1 MSQLHRGVLEKY
13 MVVAVVP
20 LKNLKLA
27 KSRLSN
33 ILAEGERQ
41 ELVLAMFDDVLVSL
55 RASHF
60 IDEIFLVADK
70 YFDPVADV
78 QMITEIKN
86 RGYDEAIIEALK
98 DSRIN
103 QAQAMLILPA
113 DLPLVS
119 RDELNTLIRDQED
132 RSIRIAGARDQD
144 GTNALV
150 MKPPHLLATSFGVGS
165 FKRHK
170 KFAKALSVKIEEV
183 NLPGL
188 SFDVDT
194 EKDLIDFV
202 QTKSDTRTYR
212 FLDESGII
220 GRLNNL

>member
-1 MSQLHRGVLEKY
+1 

-20 LKNLKLA
+20 LKNLKMA

-55 RASHF
+55 KESRF
-60 IDEIFLVADK
+60 IEKIFLVADK
-70 YFDPVADV
+70 YFNPVADV
-78 QMITEIKN
+78 QIITEIKN

-98 DSRIN
+98 DNRVN

-150 MKPPHLLATSFGVGS
+150 MKPPSLLATSFGVGS
-165 FKRHK
+165 FERHK
-170 KFAKALSVKIEEV
+170 KFAKALSVKIEEI

-220 GRLNNL
+220 CRLNNL

>member
-1 MSQLHRGVLEKY
+1 

-55 RASHF
+55 RESPF
-60 IDEIFLVADK
+60 IDKIFLVADK
-70 YFDPVADV
+70 YFNPIADV

-98 DSRIN
+98 DSRVN

-119 RDELNTLIRDQED
+119 RDELDTLIRDQED
-132 RSIRIAGARDQD
+132 GSIRIAGARDQD

-150 MKPPHLLATSFGVGS
+150 MKPPSLLATSFGAGS
-165 FKRHK
+165 FERHK

>member
-1 MSQLHRGVLEKY
+1 

-41 ELVLAMFDDVLVSL
+41 ALVLAMFDDVLVSL
-55 RASHF
+55 KESHF
-60 IDEIFLVADK
+60 IEKIFLVADK
-70 YFDPVADV
+70 YFNPVADV

-98 DSRIN
+98 DSRVN

-150 MKPPHLLATSFGVGS
+150 MKPPSLLATSFGVGS
-165 FKRHK
+165 FERHK
-170 KFAKALSVKIEEV
+170 RLAKALSVKIEEI

-202 QTKSDTRTYR
+202 QTKSDTSTYR

>member
-1 MSQLHRGVLEKY
+1 

-41 ELVLAMFDDVLVSL
+41 ELVLAMVDDVLVSL
-55 RASHF
+55 RESQF
-60 IDEIFLVADK
+60 IDKIFLVADK
-70 YFDPVADV
+70 YFNPIADV

-98 DSRIN
+98 DSRVH

-113 DLPLVS
+113 DLPLIS
-119 RDELNTLIRDQED
+119 RDELYTLIRGQED

-150 MKPPHLLATSFGVGS
+150 MKPPGLLTTSFGVGS
-165 FKRHK
+165 FERHK

-194 EKDLIDFV
+194 EKDLIDFI

-212 FLDESGII
+212 FLEESGII

>member
-98 DSRIN
+98 DSRVN

-119 RDELNTLIRDQED
+119 REELNTLIRDQED

-170 KFAKALSVKIEEV
+170 KIAKALSVKIEEV

-202 QTKSDTRTYR
+202 QTKSDTRTYQ

>member
-1 MSQLHRGVLEKY
+1 

-33 ILAEGERQ
+33 VLAEGERQ

-170 KFAKALSVKIEEV
+170 KIAKALSVKIEEV

-212 FLDESGII
+212 FLEESGII
-220 GRLNNL
+220 SRLNNL

>member
-1 MSQLHRGVLEKY
+1 

-55 RASHF
+55 RESPF
-60 IDEIFLVADK
+60 IEKIFLVADK
-70 YFDPVADV
+70 YFNPIADV

-98 DSRIN
+98 DSRVN

-119 RDELNTLIRDQED
+119 RDELDTLIRDQENG
-132 RSIRIAGARDQD
+132 SIRIAGARDQD

-150 MKPPHLLATSFGVGS
+150 MKPPSLLATSFGVGS
-165 FKRHK
+165 FERHK
-170 KFAKALSVKIEEV
+170 KLAKALSVKIEEV

>member
-1 MSQLHRGVLEKY
+1 

-55 RASHF
+55 RESQF
-60 IDEIFLVADK
+60 IDKIFLVADK
-70 YFDPVADV
+70 HFNPIADV

-98 DSRIN
+98 DSRVH

-113 DLPLVS
+113 DLPLIS
-119 RDELNTLIRDQED
+119 RDELYTLIRGQED

-150 MKPPHLLATSFGVGS
+150 MKPPGLLTTSFGVGS
-165 FKRHK
+165 FERHK

-194 EKDLIDFV
+194 EKDLIDFI

>member
-170 KFAKALSVKIEEV
+170 KIAKALSVKIEEV

>member
-1 MSQLHRGVLEKY
+1 

-98 DSRIN
+98 DSRVN

-212 FLDESGII
+212 FLEESGII
-220 GRLNNL
+220 SRLNNL

>member
-1 MSQLHRGVLEKY
+1 

-55 RASHF
+55 RESPF
-60 IDEIFLVADK
+60 IDKIFLVADK
-70 YFDPVADV
+70 YFNPIADV

-98 DSRIN
+98 DSRVN

-119 RDELNTLIRDQED
+119 TDELDTLIRDQED
-132 RSIRIAGARDQD
+132 GSIRIAGARDQD

-150 MKPPHLLATSFGVGS
+150 MKPPSLLATSFGVGS
-165 FKRHK
+165 FERHK
-170 KFAKALSVKIEEV
+170 KFAKALSVKIEEI

-220 GRLNNL
+220 GRLKNL

>member
-1 MSQLHRGVLEKY
+1 

-55 RASHF
+55 RESLF
-60 IDEIFLVADK
+60 IDKIFLVADK
-70 YFDPVADV
+70 YFNPIADV

-98 DSRIN
+98 DSRVN

-119 RDELNTLIRDQED
+119 RDELDTLIRDQENG
-132 RSIRIAGARDQD
+132 SIRIAGARDQD

-150 MKPPHLLATSFGVGS
+150 MKPPSLLATSFGVGS
-165 FKRHK
+165 FERHK
-170 KFAKALSVKIEEV
+170 KFAKALSVKIEEI

>member
-1 MSQLHRGVLEKY
+1 

-55 RASHF
+55 RESPF
-60 IDEIFLVADK
+60 IDKIFLVADK
-70 YFDPVADV
+70 YFNPIADV

-98 DSRIN
+98 DSRVN

-119 RDELNTLIRDQED
+119 TDELDTLIRDQED
-132 RSIRIAGARDQD
+132 GSIRIAGARDQD

-150 MKPPHLLATSFGVGS
+150 MKPPSLLATSFGVGS

-170 KFAKALSVKIEEV
+170 KFAKALSVKIEEI

-220 GRLNNL
+220 GRLKNL

>member
-1 MSQLHRGVLEKY
+1 

-55 RASHF
+55 RESPF
-60 IDEIFLVADK
+60 IEKIFLVADK
-70 YFDPVADV
+70 YFNPIADV

-98 DSRIN
+98 DSRVN

-119 RDELNTLIRDQED
+119 TDELDTLIRDQENG
-132 RSIRIAGARDQD
+132 SIRIAGARDQD

-150 MKPPHLLATSFGVGS
+150 MKPPSLLATSFGVGS
-165 FKRHK
+165 FERHK
-170 KFAKALSVKIEEV
+170 KFAKALSVKIEEI

>member
-1 MSQLHRGVLEKY
+1 

-170 KFAKALSVKIEEV
+170 KIAKALSVKIEEV

-212 FLDESGII
+212 FLEESGII
-220 GRLNNL
+220 SRLNNL

>member
-1 MSQLHRGVLEKY
+1 

-20 LKNLKLA
+20 LKNLKSA

-55 RASHF
+55 RESNF
-60 IDEIFLVADK
+60 IDRIFLVADK
-70 YFDPVADV
+70 YFNPVADV

-98 DSRIN
+98 DSRVN

-150 MKPPHLLATSFGVGS
+150 MKPPHLLTTSFGVGS
-165 FKRHK
+165 FERHK

>member
-1 MSQLHRGVLEKY
+1 

-55 RASHF
+55 RESPF
-60 IDEIFLVADK
+60 IEKIFLVADK
-70 YFDPVADV
+70 YFNPIADV

-98 DSRIN
+98 DSRVN

-119 RDELNTLIRDQED
+119 TDELDTLIRDQED
-132 RSIRIAGARDQD
+132 GSIRIAGARDQD

-150 MKPPHLLATSFGVGS
+150 MKPPSLLATSFGVGS
-165 FKRHK
+165 FERHK

-212 FLDESGII
+212 F
-220 GRLNNL
+220 

>member
-1 MSQLHRGVLEKY
+1 

-55 RASHF
+55 RESPF
-60 IDEIFLVADK
+60 IEKIFLVADK
-70 YFDPVADV
+70 YFNPIADV

-98 DSRIN
+98 DSRVN

-119 RDELNTLIRDQED
+119 TDELDTLIRDQENG
-132 RSIRIAGARDQD
+132 SIRIAGARDQD

-150 MKPPHLLATSFGVGS
+150 MKPPSLLATSFGVGS
-165 FKRHK
+165 FERHK

>member
-1 MSQLHRGVLEKY
+1 

-55 RASHF
+55 IESPF
-60 IDEIFLVADK
+60 IEKIFLVADK
-70 YFDPVADV
+70 YFNPIADV

-98 DSRIN
+98 DIRVN

-119 RDELNTLIRDQED
+119 RDELDTLIRDQED
-132 RSIRIAGARDQD
+132 GSIRIAGARDQD

-150 MKPPHLLATSFGVGS
+150 MKPPSLLATSFGVGS
-165 FKRHK
+165 FERHK
-170 KFAKALSVKIEEV
+170 KFAKAL
-183 NLPGL
+183 
-188 SFDVDT
+188 
-194 EKDLIDFV
+194 
-202 QTKSDTRTYR
+202 
-212 FLDESGII
+212 
-220 GRLNNL
+220 

>member
-1 MSQLHRGVLEKY
+1 

-55 RASHF
+55 RESPF
-60 IDEIFLVADK
+60 IEKIFLVADK
-70 YFDPVADV
+70 YFNPIADV

-98 DSRIN
+98 DSRVN

-119 RDELNTLIRDQED
+119 RDELDTLIRDQED
-132 RSIRIAGARDQD
+132 GSIRIAGARDQD

-150 MKPPHLLATSFGVGS
+150 MKPPSLLATSFGAGS
-165 FKRHK
+165 FERHK